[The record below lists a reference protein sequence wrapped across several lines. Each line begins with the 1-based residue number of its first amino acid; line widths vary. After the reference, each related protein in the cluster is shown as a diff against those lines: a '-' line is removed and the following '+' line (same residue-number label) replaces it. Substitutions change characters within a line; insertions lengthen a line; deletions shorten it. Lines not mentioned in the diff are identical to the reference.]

1 MSKKEE
7 SAKEIKERKKIGFS
21 SRLKELG
28 TKQVEKIKDTSISV
42 QEKLQRGVGKFWIW
56 FKIKSKGFWIFLN
69 EYVFHYY
76 TPIGFLLLFEYYIFI
91 WPILK
96 FLKIFFL
103 IIYPPKLRRYTVNKL
118 KAFWQTLQIKVFPA
132 LMRLSFIILAVL
144 FTIITALGK
153 LSLIIFDIIVP
164 RGLRE
169 LVPLL
174 QMYRKYA
181 LTVANFLSGKKSKEI
196 LEVSQELDE
205 IVLKERQMIKA
216 YPIRRGV
223 GEVINVAIGTPIIII
238 AIPAAIGRIYGIE
251 GLDLIQVFQD
261 YIGIKPFWT
270 IALFGTG
277 LLVVSWVATIFGP
290 IYALFHEC
298 NVYLM
303 KWGAYRWANIY
314 RTLENFFSL
323 PYHAAKSSFSF
334 FDAPPVS
341 TETMVEF
348 RLEIMEEVDAM
359 KDKVQQLL
367 SLDPRNVPERSKN
380 NLEKLLNEAE
390 LSLNELDIS
399 KITKQTGR
407 TFALLIWSKESSI
420 VPWLRQEAKARFAK
434 KNNMSRKEV
443 EKAFKVI
450 LTKIEEGYISYDLFS
465 SVLITGALKGVA
477 KQQAKYEQIM
487 PDVEY
492 NKLAIALALGAQQYI
507 KDEFSSIPRYKRL
520 GKKIGISLIAPFM
533 PFGMLIYIFF
543 KFIRHVIISTFKAI
557 YSIGTRKIIRF
568 FSQRFKEIS
577 ETLTTTYDNVQKRG
591 RTFSW
596 KRDLNVD
603 FAEIFKKVFKFLIKL
618 IPMIIW
624 LFFKGIYRFISRVWT
639 RRSIEERQKRDF
651 ERELTTESL
660 ISMYE
665 EIYDKLLITDLLLS
679 KIE

>member
-7 SAKEIKERKKIGFS
+7 PAIEINVRKKIGFS
-21 SRLKELG
+21 SRFKEFG

-42 QEKLQRGVGKFWIW
+42 QKKLQRGAGKFWIW
-56 FKIKSKGFWIFLN
+56 FKIISKEFWIFLN

-96 FLKIFFL
+96 FLKIFFY
-103 IIYPPKLRRYTVNKL
+103 IIYPPRLRRYSVKRL
-118 KAFWQTLQIKVFPA
+118 KTFWQTLHIKVFPV
-132 LMRLSFIILAVL
+132 LMKISFIILAVF
-144 FTIITALGK
+144 FTLVTALGK
-153 LSLIIFDIIVP
+153 LSLILFDIIVP

-181 LTVANFLSGKKSKEI
+181 LTVANFLSGKKFKEI
-196 LEVSQELDE
+196 IEVSQELDE

-238 AIPAAIGRIYGIE
+238 VIPAAIGRIYGIE

-270 IALFGTG
+270 ITLFGTG

-348 RLEIMEEVDAM
+348 RLEIMEEVDSM
-359 KDKVQQLL
+359 KEKVQQLL

-420 VPWLRQEAKARFAK
+420 FPWLRQEAKARFAK

-450 LTKIEEGYISYDLFS
+450 FTKIEEGYISYDLFS
-465 SVLITGALKGVA
+465 SVLITGALKG
-477 KQQAKYEQIM
+477 
-487 PDVEY
+487 
-492 NKLAIALALGAQQYI
+492 
-507 KDEFSSIPRYKRL
+507 
-520 GKKIGISLIAPFM
+520 
-533 PFGMLIYIFF
+533 
-543 KFIRHVIISTFKAI
+543 
-557 YSIGTRKIIRF
+557 
-568 FSQRFKEIS
+568 
-577 ETLTTTYDNVQKRG
+577 
-591 RTFSW
+591 
-596 KRDLNVD
+596 
-603 FAEIFKKVFKFLIKL
+603 
-618 IPMIIW
+618 
-624 LFFKGIYRFISRVWT
+624 
-639 RRSIEERQKRDF
+639 
-651 ERELTTESL
+651 
-660 ISMYE
+660 
-665 EIYDKLLITDLLLS
+665 
-679 KIE
+679 

>member
-1 MSKKEE
+1 MSNKE
-7 SAKEIKERKKIGFS
+7 KPIIKIDERKKIGFS
-21 SRLKELG
+21 SRLKEFG
-28 TKQVEKIKDTSISV
+28 IKQVEKIKETSISV
-42 QEKLQRGVGKFWIW
+42 QVKLQRGAGKFWIW
-56 FKIKSKGFWIFLN
+56 FKIKSKEFWIFLK

-96 FLKIFFL
+96 FLKLFFH
-103 IIYPPKLRRYTVNKL
+103 IIYPPKLRKYTVKKL
-118 KAFWQTLQIKVFPA
+118 KALWQTVQIKVIPV
-132 LMRLSFIILAVL
+132 LMKLSFIILAVL
-144 FTIITALGK
+144 FTIVTALGK
-153 LSLIIFDIIVP
+153 LSLILFDIIVP

-174 QMYRKYA
+174 QMYRKYV

-196 LEVSQELDE
+196 IEVSQEIDE
-205 IVLKERQMIKA
+205 IVQKERQMTKA
-216 YPIRRGV
+216 YPIRRAF
-223 GEVINVAIGTPIIII
+223 GEVINVAIGTPLIII
-238 AIPAAIGRIYGIE
+238 AIPTIIGKAFGFQK
-251 GLDLIQVFQD
+251 LDLIYLFN
-261 YIGIKPFWT
+261 YWFNLKPIWT
-270 IALFGTG
+270 ITLFGTG

-303 KWGAYRWANIY
+303 RWGAYRWANIY

-341 TETMVEF
+341 TETMVDF

-359 KDKVQQLL
+359 KEKVQQLL
-367 SLDPRNVPERSKN
+367 SLDQRNVPERSKN

-420 VPWLRQEAKARFAK
+420 VPWMRQEAKARFAK

-477 KQQAKYEQIM
+477 KQQLKYEQIM

-492 NKLAIALALGAQQYI
+492 NKLAISLALGAQQYI
-507 KDEFSSIPRYKRL
+507 KDEFSSIPWYERL
-520 GKKIGISLIAPFM
+520 GKKIGISLIAPLM
-533 PFGMLIYIFF
+533 PFIMLFYIFY
-543 KFIRHVIISTFKAI
+543 KYIRHLIIFSISAI
-557 YSIGTRKIIRF
+557 ISIGTRKIIRF

-577 ETLTTTYDNVQKRG
+577 ETLTTTYDNVKKRG

-596 KRDLNVD
+596 KRDLNID
-603 FAEIFKKVFKFLIKL
+603 FFEIFKKGFKFLVKL
-618 IPMIIW
+618 VPMIIW
-624 LFFKGIYRFISRVWT
+624 LFLKGIYRFISRIWT
-639 RRSIEERQKRDF
+639 RRSIEEKQRRDF

-679 KIE
+679 K